1 MIASPR
7 AARPATSRTMLGG
20 LLLLALLG
28 ACSHTAPTAVA
39 QEPGA
44 DTACVLDGMLLQD
57 FPGPKGQIVYAE
69 GKPDFFC
76 DLMELFTTLR
86 TPEQKRAVAG
96 AYVQDMGKTDWAHP
110 KGNWIPAKT
119 AFFVIGSKLH
129 GSMGPTLGAFSSAED
144 ANKFIQQNGGK
155 QLRFEQV
162 TPEMADL
169 SGGVMH
175 DSGMSH

>member
-1 MIASPR
+1 MIATPR
-7 AARPATSRTMLGG
+7 AARAATPRQMWGG
-20 LLLLALLG
+20 LLMLALLG
-28 ACSHTAPTAVA
+28 ACSHTAPSAVA
-39 QEPGA
+39 QEPNA

-96 AYVQDMGKTDWAHP
+96 AYVQDMGKTDWDHP

-119 AFFVIGSKLH
+119 AFFVVGSKLH
-129 GSMGPTLGAFSSAED
+129 GSMGPTLGAFSSAEE
-144 ANKFIQQNGGK
+144 ANKFIQQQGGK

-169 SGGVMH
+169 TGGVMH

>member
-1 MIASPR
+1 MTGT
-7 AARPATSRTMLGG
+7 RPARLRAPSIKTLCGAV
-20 LLLLALLG
+20 LLTLLG
-28 ACSHTAPTAVA
+28 ACNHAVPQA
-39 QEPGA
+39 MPQEPGK
-44 DTACVLDGMLLQD
+44 DTACVLDGMLLME
-57 FPGPKGQIVYAE
+57 FPGPKGQIHYAE

-144 ANKFIQQNGGK
+144 ANKFIQQNGGNL
-155 QLRFEQV
+155 LRFEQV